1 MSYISRIISPSLVS
15 NNSSIS
21 IAHKKIIMFS
31 YYRENEP
38 FTFMIFKE
46 IPITLIYFQIFDK
59 FILFLY
65 KKWLFIKFFVIS
77 KKKRFIDIK

>member
-1 MSYISRIISPSLVS
+1 
-15 NNSSIS
+15 
-21 IAHKKIIMFS
+21 MFS